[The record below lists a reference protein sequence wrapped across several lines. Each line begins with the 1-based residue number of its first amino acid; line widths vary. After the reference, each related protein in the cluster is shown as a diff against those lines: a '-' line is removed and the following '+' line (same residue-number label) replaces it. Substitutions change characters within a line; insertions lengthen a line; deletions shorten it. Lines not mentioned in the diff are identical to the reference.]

1 MSNPSGAL
9 PPRRSSLPPRRQ
21 ARPQATSSQATS
33 EPSESRP
40 SRTGMGLE
48 TRLKNYGLGA
58 FFVLLGIGLLVW
70 FSYMERAPGKLFNL
84 LAAGGVASLLSGIG
98 LFIYPLDDD
107 RLDAFQNDPNPIT
120 VFKVMPIFWKIWLL
134 VIVVAMGAAFIY
146 VAQHTV
152 EVGGR

>member
-1 MSNPSGAL
+1 
-9 PPRRSSLPPRRQ
+9 
-21 ARPQATSSQATS
+21 
-33 EPSESRP
+33 
-40 SRTGMGLE
+40 MGLE